1 MVMSHEEIPLV
12 GVRTLRYF
20 FVGLAVIVMLYVLGV
35 VLGDFYD
42 FGLLEQMTAPVIN
55 DPMILM
61 PIAAVVSVIVG
72 GFIVWRFI
80 QEQSGHKRI
89 R

>member
-1 MVMSHEEIPLV
+1 MVMGHEEIPLA

-20 FVGLAVIVMLYVLGV
+20 FVGLGVIVMLYVLGV
-35 VLGDFYD
+35 VLGEFYD
-42 FGLLEQMTAPVIN
+42 FGLLEQMTSPVIN

-72 GFIVWRFI
+72 GFIVWGFI
-80 QEQSGHKRI
+80 QRQTGHTR
-89 R
+89 RR